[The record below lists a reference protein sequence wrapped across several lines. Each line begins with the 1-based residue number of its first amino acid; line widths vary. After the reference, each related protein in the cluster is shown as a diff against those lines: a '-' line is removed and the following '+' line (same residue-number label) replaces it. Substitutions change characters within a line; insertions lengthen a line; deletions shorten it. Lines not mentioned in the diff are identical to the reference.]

1 MGTAIFMVLLA
12 CGYWYT
18 TRDLSSRFKL
28 KRTYG
33 WEVYFLVA
41 LYGCIF
47 VLQGIIVVFIIWLV
61 LLIFSQ
67 LASLIATLNHYP
79 LDLHYHADF
88 LNWSFLEIKTPVVVM
103 LATAI
108 LLCLLHTSRSPNIRL
123 KTTERKDL
131 YKKLTKT
138 NGLEGILYQS
148 MEQGNM
154 VLVTLASQ
162 RIYIGLVYTALNE
175 STASDNLVLLPL
187 LSGKRDPNALQIK
200 VENNYAAYY
209 QRNKIDLSSKPDSV
223 FCFRKIIFL
232 HQIESLSLFD
242 PLMLG
247 ETVAPSKVLD
257 TPR

>member
-67 LASLIATLNHYP
+67 LANLIATLNHYP

-131 YKKLTKT
+131 YKNLPRP
-138 NGLEGILYQS
+138 
-148 MEQGNM
+148 M
-154 VLVTLASQ
+154 VWKVF
-162 RIYIGLVYTALNE
+162 YIRAWN
-175 STASDNLVLLPL
+175 
-187 LSGKRDPNALQIK
+187 R
-200 VENNYAAYY
+200 
-209 QRNKIDLSSKPDSV
+209 
-223 FCFRKIIFL
+223 
-232 HQIESLSLFD
+232 
-242 PLMLG
+242 
-247 ETVAPSKVLD
+247 ETWF
-257 TPR
+257 